1 MHPSAAYL
9 NPSSSLTIKYVHTS
23 TNKIKHPVFVVKVPP
38 SRMIS
43 SNNQW
48 TPEGRRL
55 LTGSSSGEFTLWN
68 GMMFN
73 FETIL
78 QAHDEGVRTLKWSDN
93 GDWLLSGDSAGIIKY
108 WQPNMSNVKVLSAH
122 LDAAVRDLA

>member
-1 MHPSAAYL
+1 
-9 NPSSSLTIKYVHTS
+9 
-23 TNKIKHPVFVVKVPP
+23 
-38 SRMIS
+38 
-43 SNNQW
+43 
-48 TPEGRRL
+48 

-93 GDWLLSGDSAGIIKY
+93 GDWLLSGDSSGIIKY
-108 WQPNMSNVKVLSAH
+108 WQPNMNNVKVLYAH
-122 LDAAVRDLA
+122 RDSAVRDLAYHLHSLLIEIFSNIQILPQRYQICECRRRQSHQSMELQ